1 MEPDRFIIDS
11 SVFVAL
17 YYDGDS
23 HHTGALKVMAGL
35 DAKTL
40 IIHPYVI
47 EETATVLTY
56 KLGHSIAKEFLVSV
70 FAWNVHIPPVDVR
83 DDSEYFQN
91 LGKKISFTDAS
102 LINLANKLNVPL
114 VTFDLQIISL
124 LRK

>member
-17 YYDGDS
+17 YYAGDS
-23 HHTGALKVMAGL
+23 DHADAVKVMGEL
-35 DAKTL
+35 NAKTL

-47 EETATVLTY
+47 AETATVLTY
-56 KLGHSIAKEFLVSV
+56 KLGHSIAQEFLTSV
-70 FAWNVHIPPVDVR
+70 FAWNVYIAPVDVR

-102 LINLANKLNVPL
+102 LINLANKLNVPI
-114 VTFDLQIISL
+114 VTFDRQIISL
-124 LRK
+124 LKR